1 MAGSAVRLVG
11 EDLGAGDGHAERHAH
26 AVRTSRRV
34 PQIVRVG
41 ERGAGPCGGQTVS
54 DLLCAVQV
62 RLVAR
67 IMLDARVPVGPVG
80 GELRVPGL
88 VGAVEPGEQLH
99 ALESQVGLRVEA
111 VEVVEAGDAAERV
124 GHGGAVR
131 VREAH
136 GPLATDAFRRVDAA
150 QRLAHVGGHPGV
162 VMDDV
167 DPETAVSDGFAGLV
181 EVDEL
186 TDVAAVPLFQR
197 DGRADPVFRAVR
209 VGPCAHVR
217 QGGLRAEPGRPMDV
231 AARLVPGGGPVRVE
245 PGVGEPGV
253 RGVEREAPVVG
264 GHVRVL
270 QGMGWDGRS
279 GRGESDRAVR
289 GCADLAGVRLGPA
302 VRVVA
307 EPVGLGE
314 AQIVEDVAVDVVAGA
329 YRFEGEAGDRPGGDV
344 RAGVGLPLPVM
355 VTAGMVRA
363 AAQFG
368 FVAHLRG
375 DDLADVAR
383 LVAVAVDGG
392 SRRVLGGFLAGFANH
407 DAHPVEVG
415 PVEAGVFQLPAVG
428 HARDGGDVLVEGGA
442 RLSRD
447 EFRVLVAGL
456 GVLL

>member
-1 MAGSAVRLVG
+1 M
-11 EDLGAGDGHAERHAH
+11 
-26 AVRTSRRV
+26 
-34 PQIVRVG
+34 
-41 ERGAGPCGGQTVS
+41 S
-54 DLLCAVQV
+54 DLLRAVQV

-67 IMLDARVPVGPVG
+67 IVLDARVPVGPVG
-80 GELRVPGL
+80 CEFRVPRP
-88 VGAVEPGEQLH
+88 VGSVESGEQLH
-99 ALESQVGLRVEA
+99 ALEFQVRPRVES
-111 VEVVEAGDAAERV
+111 VQVVESGDAFERG
-124 GHGGAVR
+124 GHGRAVL
-131 VREAH
+131 VREAD
-136 GPLATDAFRRVDAA
+136 GPLAADAFRRVDAA
-150 QRLAHVGGHPGV
+150 QSLAHAGGHLGV
-162 VMDDV
+162 VVDDV
-167 DPETAVSDGFAGLV
+167 DPEQAVADDLPVPV
-181 EVDEL
+181 EPVQL
-186 TDVAAVPLFQR
+186 SDVAAIPLFQR
-197 DGRADPVFRAVR
+197 NGRVDPVFDTVRIRPRAR
-209 VGPCAHVR
+209 IR
-217 QGGLRAEPGRPMDV
+217 QGGGCAESGRPVD
-231 AARLVPGGGPVRVE
+231 AAAGLVPGGGPVPVE
-245 PGVGEPGV
+245 PGVGQSGSG
-253 RGVEREAPVVG
+253 GVEREAPVVG

-270 QGMGWDGRS
+270 QGMGWDGRP

-456 GVLL
+456 GILL